1 MKKYWIIL
9 IVFLT
14 FAILSAGCCGAT
26 QTTVDG
32 TSSSTSTS
40 TSTVSDLQLIESSVQ
55 PGDFGTKY
63 IVGTIKNNG
72 KRTYSYVQVTINLYD
87 DDGAQV
93 GSTLDNIN
101 NLEAGGTWKFKAMVF
116 EEDATNYKIKEITGF

>member
-1 MKKYWIIL
+1 MVKKYWIIMV
-9 IVFLT
+9 ILT
-14 FAILSAGCCGAT
+14 FAIITAGCCGAT

-32 TSSSTSTS
+32 TSASAS
-40 TSTVSDLQLIESSVQ
+40 TSTVSDLQLIDSNVQ
-55 PGDFGTKY
+55 SGDFGTKY

-101 NLEAGGTWKFKAMVF
+101 NLEAGGTWRFKAMVF
-116 EEDATNYKIKEITGF
+116 EPDATNYKIKEITGF